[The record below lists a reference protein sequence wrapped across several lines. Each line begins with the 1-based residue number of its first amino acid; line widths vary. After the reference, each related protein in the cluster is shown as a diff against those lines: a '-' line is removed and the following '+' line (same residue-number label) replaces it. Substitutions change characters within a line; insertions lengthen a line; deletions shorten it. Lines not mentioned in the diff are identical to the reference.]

1 MTFKPFAAGL
11 CAAAAALTAG
21 SSALA
26 QAPAA
31 ARPPAAAPAAATPQA
46 AVHGPPIANMCI
58 ISVEG
63 AIGGSTVGKY
73 VDTRMQQIV
82 AQTNAELTGE
92 KTAIDN
98 DAKALDARRA
108 TLDQSTLE
116 QQASALQ
123 VRANALQRKA
133 QLRDRE
139 VSATEQKAVG
149 RIGQEMEPLIRQ
161 VYQQKN
167 CSVLL
172 QRTAVVI
179 ANPAMDITPAVVT
192 ALNAKITQFAF
203 DRERLDQP
211 QAAAAASGAPPI
223 VQTPGPARPAPTK
236 K

>member
-1 MTFKPFAAGL
+1 MTFKPLAAGL
-11 CAAAAALTAG
+11 CAAAALTAG

-26 QAPAA
+26 QT
-31 ARPPAAAPAAATPQA
+31 PAAAPAAQA

-58 ISVEG
+58 ISVET

-73 VDTRMQQIV
+73 VDSRMQQIV

-92 KTAIDN
+92 KNAIDG
-98 DAKALDARRA
+98 DAKTLDARRA

-123 VRANALQRKA
+123 VRANSLQRKA

-139 VSATEQKAVG
+139 VSATEQKAVS

-161 VYQQKN
+161 VYQQRN
-167 CSVLL
+167 CSILF

-179 ANPAMDITPAVVT
+179 ANPAMDITPQVIT

-211 QAAAAASGAPPI
+211 QAATGVGGAPPI
-223 VQTPGPARPAPTK
+223 VQTPGPARPAPVK